1 MDSHIPVLLNQVI
14 ALLAPAPG
22 KIFMDCTLGV
32 GGHTEALAKAL
43 DGTGSIYGIEV
54 DERNLALAQE
64 RLKGYSNVHFIRDNF
79 ENLEAIADEILK
91 KEKRIDGILFDL
103 GLSSLHTDNPERG
116 FSFQNDGPLDM
127 RFDTRSGATAADILN
142 TYSLEDLNYIFQT
155 YGEEKF
161 SYRIANAVVAHRR
174 NEPFTRTAQLVD
186 VVSAC
191 VPRTPHFFKR
201 NPATRVFQSL
211 RIATNREIEVLGH
224 GIAAATAKI
233 SSGGRIAVISY
244 HSLED
249 RIIKN
254 VFRDGKKEGTL
265 HVITKRPIV
274 PEEAE
279 IELNRRSRS
288 AKLRV
293 AEKM

>member
-1 MDSHIPVLLNQVI
+1 MDSHIPVLLNQVLE
-14 ALLAPAPG
+14 LLAPAPG
-22 KIFMDCTLGV
+22 KVFIDCTLGV
-32 GGHTEALAKAL
+32 GGHTEAIAKAL
-43 DGTGSIYGIEV
+43 NGTGSVYGIEV

-79 ENLEAIADEILK
+79 ENLGTIADDILTH
-91 KEKRIDGILFDL
+91 EKHIDGILFDL

-116 FSFQNDGPLDM
+116 FSFQSDGPLDM
-127 RFDTRSGATAADILN
+127 RFDTRSTMTAADILN
-142 TYSLEDLNYIFQT
+142 TYSLEDLLFIFQT

-161 SYRIANAVVAHRR
+161 AYRIAYAIVEHRR

-186 VVSAC
+186 LVSSC
-191 VPRTPHFFKR
+191 VPRSKQFFTR
-201 NPATRVFQSL
+201 NPATRIFQSL
-211 RIATNREIEVLGH
+211 RIATNREIEVLGL
-224 GIAAATAKI
+224 GIAAAIEKI

-265 HVITKRPIV
+265 NVITKRPIV
-274 PEEAE
+274 PEESE

-293 AEKM
+293 AEKI